1 MGLKDLFKRG
11 GGMKDPVRGT
21 AQVVSATMHHGR
33 GIYQNCQMQLVVQ
46 ADGVPATATS
56 FSGLVHHKRWPSP
69 GMVLPVTVDRA
80 DPQNVKVEWDEVQ
93 GSDERSRGSA
103 KRLAAM
109 RGEAAPTGGQAGI
122 PNVVNFSSRDLSQ
135 LSEEQKAKLRML
147 GIDPEALAAQQAA
160 GAAATGT
167 PAAPPAGVEEPVDE
181 DIDRLE
187 RLARL
192 KEQGV
197 LNDDEFRAQKRRI
210 LEE

>member
-46 ADGVPATATS
+46 ADGVPATAIS
-56 FSGLVHHKRWPSP
+56 FSGLVHRKRWPSP

-80 DPQNVKVEWDEVQ
+80 DARNVKIEWDEGQ
-93 GSDERSRGSA
+93 RSDERSRQSA
-103 KRLAAM
+103 ETLAAM
-109 RGEAAPTGGQAGI
+109 MRGEPAGPGSGVGGMPTVLNLSG
-122 PNVVNFSSRDLSQ
+122 RDLSQ
-135 LSEEQKAKLRML
+135 LSEEQKAKLQML
-147 GIDPEALAAQQAA
+147 GFDPEALAAQQ
-160 GAAATGT
+160 GAAA
-167 PAAPPAGVEEPVDE
+167 AAGVPPAPSAEEPVDE

-197 LNDDEFRAQKRRI
+197 LNDEEFRTQKRRI